1 MACGVVWCGVVWCGV
16 VWCVCAEADG
26 KPIGWTG
33 VENVDILAF
42 ELASN
47 VQVRVSPP
55 ASLFILP
62 S

>member
-1 MACGVVWCGVVWCGV
+1 MACGV